1 MRNIKNELEE
11 NGIAIIRNFATEAEC
26 DELRNGIVGVVK
38 SADMGKVKFDQVNM
52 FPFTSSL
59 IHHIIDFFFDL
70 NKIRSTRR
78 SICEYKQLSI
88 VTK

>member
-1 MRNIKNELEE
+1 MRNFKNELEE
-11 NGIAIIRNFATEAEC
+11 NGIAIIRSFATETEC
-26 DELRNGIVGVVK
+26 DQLRNGIIDVVQ

-52 FPFTSSL
+52 FFFTSSL

-78 SICEYKQLSI
+78 SICEY
-88 VTK
+88 